1 MVGATRDED
10 QDNAMKVILKRDVK
24 GLGREGDLK
33 DVKDGYAH
41 NFLIPN
47 GAVVKADTG
56 AVKNWERHREE
67 REERDRA
74 IRADAEALA
83 ERLRELRVEIAV
95 KAGEKNRLF
104 GSVTNREIAERL
116 AGEGIEIDRHQPL
129 PGAELRIEPA
139 GQQSGGPGVADDDPV
154 VRPGR
159 QEQDGLPAP
168 SAGIRQGVLAG
179 IEQRGGQQRLGRR
192 DPGDRQPEAVGDP
205 LGRRDPD
212 AKAGERT
219 GPGAHDD
226 PGQPRPAQVLLA
238 QEPGD
243 CREQGLAVAIAGRP
257 GRQAVDL
264 AVGRAARDDHLGRGG
279 VDRQERP
286 AAAVVGH
293 AIARR

>member
-56 AVKNWERHREE
+56 AVKNWERHRAE

-116 AGEGIEIDRHQPL
+116 AGEGIEIDRHQIS
-129 PGAELRIEPA
+129 LREP
-139 GQQSGGPGVADDDPV
+139 
-154 VRPGR
+154 
-159 QEQDGLPAP
+159 
-168 SAGIRQGVLAG
+168 IKT
-179 IEQRGGQQRLGRR
+179 
-192 DPGDRQPEAVGDP
+192 VGEH
-205 LGRRDPD
+205 RV
-212 AKAGERT
+212 T
-219 GPGAHDD
+219 
-226 PGQPRPAQVLLA
+226 V
-238 QEPGD
+238 
-243 CREQGLAVAIAGRP
+243 
-257 GRQAVDL
+257 
-264 AVGRAARDDHLGRGG
+264 HLGFGI
-279 VDRQERP
+279 DPQ
-286 AAAVVGH
+286 VVVVVTPQ
-293 AIARR
+293 A